1 MAYIF
6 VKYLHIVAIM
16 VFVSALVLE
25 HVLMKPK
32 MSSAE
37 MGRVAITDFV
47 YGMSATVIFITGL
60 VLWLAVGKGSDFY
73 SSNPVF
79 HAKVTI
85 FVLVALVSVYP
96 TIFFIKNR
104 RSSSQVVLLP
114 KPIVMMVRFE
124 LLMVLLLPLLAVLMA
139 QGYGLAQ

>member
-16 VFVSALVLE
+16 VFVSSLVLE

-32 MSSAE
+32 MSPAE
-37 MGRVAITDFV
+37 LGRVAITDLL
-47 YGMSATVIFITGL
+47 YGVSATIIFMTGL
-60 VLWLAVGKGSDFY
+60 VLWLVVGKGSDFY

-85 FVLVALVSVYP
+85 FVLIALVSIYP

-104 RSSSQVVLLP
+104 RSSLQVVPLP
-114 KPIVMMVRFE
+114 KPIVMMVRIE

-139 QGYGLAQ
+139 QGYGLTQ